1 MFELQKIIINGTP
14 TRSDPNGCE
23 LGKNYLIA
31 DLGKTETIFEV
42 FTPHSKAERKR
53 YIGIIN

>member
-1 MFELQKIIINGTP
+1 MFELQNLILLPEVIH
-14 TRSDPNGCE
+14 NGCE